1 MKETSKYIRKFN
13 LKGSL
18 KVFLV
23 LLFVTGFGFTGWSQ
37 EVSETEEITV
47 VAPYQPSVS
56 DAFKINVSPRIPEE
70 KLKKPD
76 FDYSI
81 EAKTIQTPVSLD
93 PIKPAKIMGESVN
106 KLYRNYAK
114 IGLGNYWTPLFEFYA
129 NKLRSKKNAFGVYV
143 KHLSSSGTIK
153 DYAFPGTSNTAV
165 SAYGKKF
172 MKNQTLSLEV
182 DYNRKGAHFYG
193 YRPGEFPELDLT
205 KKDIKQSYNR
215 FGFNAGIESNHTR
228 GKKVNNETNLSY
240 YYLFDRYDAT
250 EHKIRIDERLN
261 KQFEFFEF
269 SEMEKL
275 GLDMSLDY
283 YLNKDTVTDHNTG
296 LIRIDPYYTL
306 MFDQYSFKI
315 GVRTD
320 IEMDSSNKVHVYPMV
335 AIEVKVIKDALR
347 TYAGIYGE
355 TNKNSLKSFSDE
367 NPFIIS
373 TIEKGF
379 SNNKLSQF
387 GGIRGRLT
395 KYLDYNL
402 SFVNSTIENMPL
414 FVNDTVSG
422 LGEGLYNQFTVV
434 YDEKVKYSRI
444 IAEFGFHYKDKFN
457 ALLRGKYNSYFMTDE
472 EKAWHKPGLEI
483 SLSADYSMQDKILL
497 KAELMTRSKM
507 YAKGYELN
515 ADNEMIVKALEI
527 DPMIDLNLGVE
538 YRYSKVLSGFLT
550 LNNIL
555 GQRYYDWYNYPS
567 FRFNMMLGIT
577 YSF

>member
-1 MKETSKYIRKFN
+1 MKNRSKIIKLR
-13 LKGSL
+13 LCMSGI
-18 KVFLV
+18 KVILLV
-23 LLFVTGFGFTGWSQ
+23 LVSTTIIGLTGWSQ

-70 KLKKPD
+70 KLDKPD

-81 EAKTIQTPVSLD
+81 EAKTIQTPVFLE
-93 PIKPAKIMGESVN
+93 PIKPAKIMGESVS

-143 KHLSSSGTIK
+143 KHLSSSGEIK
-153 DYAFPGTSNTAV
+153 GYAPTGNSNTTV

-182 DYNRKGAHFYG
+182 DYNRTGAHFYG
-193 YRPGEFPELDLT
+193 YKPDSVPDLDLS

-215 FGFNAGIESNHTR
+215 FGFNTGIESNHTR
-228 GKKVNNETNLSY
+228 GKKVNNQTNLGY

-250 EHKIRIDERLN
+250 EHKIKVDEQIN

-269 SEMEKL
+269 SEIEKL
-275 GLDMSLDY
+275 GLDLGLDY
-283 YLNKDTVTDHNTG
+283 YINKDTITDHNSG
-296 LIRIDPYYTL
+296 LIRIDPYYNL
-306 MFDQYSFKI
+306 VFDQYSFKV
-315 GVRTD
+315 GVRAD
-320 IEMDSSNKVHVYPMV
+320 IAMDSSTKVHVYPIV
-335 AIEVKVIKDALR
+335 AIEVKVVKEILR

-355 TNKNSLKSFSDE
+355 MNKNSLKSFSDE

-373 TIEKGF
+373 TIEKRF

-387 GGIRGRLT
+387 GGIRGRLG

-402 SFVNSTIENMPL
+402 SFVNSTIENMPM
-414 FVNDTVSG
+414 FVNDTVSA

-434 YDEKVKYSRI
+434 YDKVKYSRI
-444 IAEFGFHYKDKFN
+444 IAEFGFHYKNKFN
-457 ALLRGKYNSYFMTDE
+457 AMLKGKYNSYFLDNEDE
-472 EKAWHKPGLEI
+472 AWHKPALEI
-483 SLSADYSMQDKILL
+483 SLSADYNMQDKILL
-497 KAELMTRSKM
+497 KAELITRSKM
-507 YAKGYELN
+507 YAKGYEITASN
-515 ADNEMIVKALEI
+515 DIIVKALEI

-538 YRYSKVLSGFLT
+538 YRYSNVLSGFLT
-550 LNNIL
+550 LNNVL
-555 GQRYYDWYNYPS
+555 GQRFYRWYNYPS
-567 FRFNMMLGIT
+567 YRFNMMLGIT